1 MTMTCTR
8 DIGLFIRDMIE
19 HSRFV
24 TYIEQNGE
32 LVGNGGDSIKTVDVG
47 DPNNLIIR
55 TANGF
60 EFLVCIFAIEDTS

>member
-24 TYIEQNGE
+24 TYIEQNDE
-32 LVGNGGDSIKTVDVG
+32 LVGNGGDSIKTVDVS

-60 EFLVCIFAIEDTS
+60 EFLVRIFAIEDTS